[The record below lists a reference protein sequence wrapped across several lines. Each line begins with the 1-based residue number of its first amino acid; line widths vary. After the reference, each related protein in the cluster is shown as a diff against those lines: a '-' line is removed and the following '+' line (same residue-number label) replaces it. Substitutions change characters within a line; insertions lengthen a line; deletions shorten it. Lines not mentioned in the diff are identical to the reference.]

1 MARHGK
7 ALMIPAIAMA
17 AVYRFSRPS
26 FVPSPVRRGAAVAV
40 PAVAAAGAAAPAFA
54 DAMGDAAKRL
64 SEEAYPFMKEVN
76 WNSYTYLTR
85 PGTASAGDWAKAVDK
100 AIVMGASMDP
110 ELLKKG
116 VMAHHKAIGAVS
128 EANPVMSKADFEAI
142 NAAIGRMIASVPES
156 QTMDVYY
163 AFSALVPAEVP
174 QYLMST
180 VNAADARRAYSALMQ
195 FKDVVKANPITPQVK
210 ETPAALSGK
219 LGAIDAAA
227 AKLSAASYPFIKS
240 ASWDSNVYLK
250 PLPGT

>member
-1 MARHGK
+1 
-7 ALMIPAIAMA
+7 
-17 AVYRFSRPS
+17 
-26 FVPSPVRRGAAVAV
+26 
-40 PAVAAAGAAAPAFA
+40 
-54 DAMGDAAKRL
+54 
-64 SEEAYPFMKEVN
+64 
-76 WNSYTYLTR
+76 
-85 PGTASAGDWAKAVDK
+85 
-100 AIVMGASMDP
+100 MGASMDP
-110 ELLKKG
+110 ELLQKG
-116 VMAHHKAIGAVS
+116 VMAHHKATGAVR
-128 EANPVMSKADFEAI
+128 EANPVMSKADFEAT

-156 QTMDVYY
+156 QTMDVHY
-163 AFSALVPAEVP
+163 AFPALVPAEAP

-180 VNAADARRAYSALMQ
+180 VNEADAKRAYSALMQ